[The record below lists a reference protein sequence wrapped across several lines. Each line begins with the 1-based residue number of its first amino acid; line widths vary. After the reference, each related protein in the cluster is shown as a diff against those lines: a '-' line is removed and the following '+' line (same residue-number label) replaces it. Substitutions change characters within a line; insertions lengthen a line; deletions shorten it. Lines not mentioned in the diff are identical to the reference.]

1 MDLIC
6 CWVEISVLDNHIFLV
21 LDSNCCA
28 LDKAGALRGIESMA
42 LTDSGVFFSLRS
54 AAFIFCHCC
63 SIS

>member
-6 CWVEISVLDNHIFLV
+6 CWVEISALANPIFLV

-28 LDKAGALRGIESMA
+28 LDSAGALRGIESMA
-42 LTDSGVFFSLRS
+42 LNDSFAFFSLRS
-54 AAFIFCHCC
+54 AAYIIFHCC